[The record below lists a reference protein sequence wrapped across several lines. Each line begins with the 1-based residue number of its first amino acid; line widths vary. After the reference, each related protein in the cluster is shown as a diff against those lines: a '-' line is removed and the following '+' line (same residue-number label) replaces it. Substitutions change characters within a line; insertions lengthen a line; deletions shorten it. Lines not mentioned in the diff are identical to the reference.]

1 MLLLNLRRARCALA
15 VTLVMCSAASARAQ
29 SAAPPPPPPAA
40 TAGQDAVI
48 LKDGTTLRGTLVE
61 VVTNQRVRLQVEGG
75 KIATIIWDVIERV
88 EEAPRAPP
96 PPVTPPPV
104 APPPGPP
111 PPQVGPTTV
120 VHIDSPVPVLL
131 EREWA
136 DGEWQPVCESPC
148 DAPLPTNSLYRI
160 GGQGTRR
167 SKPFVV
173 SAQSGRANLDV
184 DRASTGGFALGI
196 TLVTVGPIVLLVGVV
211 VAVLGWAESRSVTY
225 CGTPPCTQDNNGS
238 GMVAAGLITMG
249 VGAAGTVIGAVLLG
263 SNLRTKVGQFGA
275 PVPTAGLDLT
285 RRPTWYG
292 ERPVVPATPW
302 TVPIVSA
309 TF

>member
-1 MLLLNLRRARCALA
+1 MVDLNARRARGALA
-15 VTLVMCSAASARAQ
+15 AIVVFCFASAARAQ
-29 SAAPPPPPPAA
+29 AAAPPPPAA
-40 TAGQDAVI
+40 QSAGPDAVI
-48 LKDGTTLRGTLVE
+48 LKDGTTIRGTLIE
-61 VVTNQRVRLQVEGG
+61 VVTNQRIRIQVDGG

-96 PPVTPPPV
+96 PPVTPPPPV
-104 APPPGPP
+104 AP
-111 PPQVGPTTV
+111 PPQVGPTTII
-120 VHIDSPVPVLL
+120 HIDAPVPVLL

-136 DGEWQPVCESPC
+136 EGAWQPVCESPC
-148 DAPLPTNSLYRI
+148 DTPLPTGALYRI
-160 GGQGTRR
+160 GGPGTRR

-173 SAQSGRANLDV
+173 SPQNGRISLDV

-225 CGTPPCTQDNNGS
+225 CVTAPCPQDNNGS
-238 GMVAAGLITMG
+238 GMVAAGFITMG
-249 VGAAGTVIGAVLLG
+249 IGAAGTVVGAVLLG

-275 PVPTAGLDLT
+275 PVQSAGPDWL

-302 TVPIVSA
+302 SVPIVSA